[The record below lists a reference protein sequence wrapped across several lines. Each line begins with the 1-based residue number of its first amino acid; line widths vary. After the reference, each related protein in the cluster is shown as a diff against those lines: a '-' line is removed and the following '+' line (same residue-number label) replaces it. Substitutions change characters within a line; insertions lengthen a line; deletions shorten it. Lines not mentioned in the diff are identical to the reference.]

1 MPSTVA
7 ETPVTLTSRR
17 AAPRYPL
24 VRLRLSAG
32 EDPVTAL
39 IRVLGFAGVHCG
51 VIDQAMSQ
59 VRVDRRTLHRWVVLD
74 EG

>member
-1 MPSTVA
+1 
-7 ETPVTLTSRR
+7 
-17 AAPRYPL
+17 

>member
-1 MPSTVA
+1 M
-7 ETPVTLTSRR
+7 TLTSRR

-24 VRLRLSAG
+24 VRLRLGPG
-32 EDPVTAL
+32 EDPATAL

-59 VRVDRRTLHRWVVLD
+59 VRADRRALHGWVALD